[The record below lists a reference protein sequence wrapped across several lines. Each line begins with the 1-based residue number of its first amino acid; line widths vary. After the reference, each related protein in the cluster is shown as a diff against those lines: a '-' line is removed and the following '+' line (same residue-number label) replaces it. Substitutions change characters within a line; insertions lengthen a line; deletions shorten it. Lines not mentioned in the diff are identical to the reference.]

1 MRYDNARPIV
11 FQGWRVV
18 QGDQRCEEVMIITNM
33 FKLPLGHV
41 MDTVPS
47 LLSSINYLSPSG
59 ENCYFPYFTDV
70 ETEAQRGKMLIQ
82 LVSHRAGIQAGV
94 ACLHVLLI
102 TLLY

>member
-1 MRYDNARPIV
+1 MQGLLYSRAGEWSRVTRDAR
-11 FQGWRVV
+11 G
-18 QGDQRCEEVMIITNM
+18 VMIITNM

-59 ENCYFPYFTDV
+59 ENCYFPYFTDA